1 MTGPAPARTMS
12 PLSGP
17 AIHPARILLADDH
30 DVVRRGLRALVEAAG
45 HTVVAEAATG
55 REAVALSAR
64 TAPHVAVLDI
74 SMPEMNGLEA
84 ARQIAAAQP
93 NTEVLVVTAHDSE
106 EVVRDVLAAGARGYM
121 LKSDA
126 GRDLVAAIE
135 DLLRHKP
142 HFTSKVAEMVLSG
155 FLGGRTP
162 SAHPAVGAPPAES
175 ATPAARLTPR
185 EREVLQL
192 LAEGR
197 STKEIA
203 AALGISGKTVET
215 HRANL
220 MRTLGLASIADL
232 VRFAVRNRIIEA

>member
-1 MTGPAPARTMS
+1 M
-12 PLSGP
+12 SGP

-55 REAVALSAR
+55 REAVALAAK

-74 SMPEMNGLEA
+74 SMPEMNGLDA
-84 ARQIAAAQP
+84 ARLIAAAHP
-93 NTEVLVVTAHDSE
+93 NAEVLIVTAHDSE

-142 HFTSKVAEMVLSG
+142 HFTSRVAELVLSG
-155 FLGGRTP
+155 FLTGRSP
-162 SAHPAVGAPPAES
+162 SAPAAAAAPPA
-175 ATPAARLTPR
+175 AARLTPR

-203 AALGISGKTVET
+203 AVLGISGKTVET

-220 MRTLGLASIADL
+220 MRTLGLSTIADL